1 MNDVGPFSRFYD
13 PPPFPLI
20 NFLLLIKSAIF
31 DPTLPPPLRIRRLW
45 MTLTKFFARTKM
57 QAMRG
62 IDVLPFEKGGRGTIM
77 AALD

>member
-1 MNDVGPFSRFYD
+1 MNVKFFEWDYLHLTALKKEIYFISKSSDFR
-13 PPPFPLI
+13 PPP
-20 NFLLLIKSAIF
+20 
-31 DPTLPPPLRIRRLW
+31 LPPPLRIRRLW